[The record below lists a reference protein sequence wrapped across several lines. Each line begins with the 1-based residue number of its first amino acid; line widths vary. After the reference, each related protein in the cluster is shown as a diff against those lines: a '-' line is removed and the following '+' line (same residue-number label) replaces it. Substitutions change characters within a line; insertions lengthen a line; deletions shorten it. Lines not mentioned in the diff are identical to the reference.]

1 MSERWTYDE
10 LVKGFWDGKDKNG
23 NRLKLNNDGIREALR
38 MALKD
43 FTPRTEKKSEKAP
56 EKYGVDE
63 MLVDLGVLV
72 TKYVEFFDESE
83 KTKQEFDEWHEEQC
97 KEFMDCIGEKFE
109 RLAYGKAQKII
120 NMTFK
125 YTFCLDGAK
134 EKQEYFKYC
143 HMPLDSLTLEWFWR
157 AGNLKKYEE
166 KMMINEKKV
175 SRKYPAWSKMEQ
187 TGTNDVYGYKEIE
200 EAIWNYFADSSWTPL
215 TAEFLIWRQIQIE
228 LAAEGLFKQLIDLDE
243 NIIDNENCRV
253 NQKLKKDYKEKY
265 SSGGE
270 IKTVKKRY
278 NELFRNL
285 SISDKIDYLKNNMNL
300 IHENWVENFLDS
312 KYYDK

>member
-1 MSERWTYDE
+1 MNIRDNIKDLLNPFQKGYYYNRAMGGSFSIKSVLPAIFPDDPNLDYHNLEGVHNGSEAMTLFPKIKDMPEEEQREARRNLLKYCELDTYAMVKVWEELVRVGGEGMSGRWTYDE

-72 TKYVEFFDESE
+72 AKYVEFFDESE
-83 KTKQEFDEWHEEQC
+83 KTKQEFEEWHEEQC

-166 KMMINEKKV
+166 KMI
-175 SRKYPAWSKMEQ
+175 
-187 TGTNDVYGYKEIE
+187 
-200 EAIWNYFADSSWTPL
+200 
-215 TAEFLIWRQIQIE
+215 
-228 LAAEGLFKQLIDLDE
+228 LDH
-243 NIIDNENCRV
+243 V
-253 NQKLKKDYKEKY
+253 
-265 SSGGE
+265 
-270 IKTVKKRY
+270 
-278 NELFRNL
+278 
-285 SISDKIDYLKNNMNL
+285 
-300 IHENWVENFLDS
+300 
-312 KYYDK
+312 